1 MRDVMGV
8 ILGGGR
14 GSRLFPLTQYRSKP
28 AVPIGG
34 KYRLIDIPISNCLHS
49 GIESIYVLTQFN
61 SASLHRHLYQT
72 YRFDTFSNGFVE
84 ILAAEQTAE
93 STQWYQGTADAVRQ
107 QLRHLMSNRARQFLI
122 LSGDH
127 LYRMDYA
134 AFVQAH
140 RDTGADMTIAVQP
153 VSRQAAPQLGILKV
167 DGGGR
172 VRDFKEKPSDA
183 AELDDLQI
191 QGDAGGTYLA
201 SMGIYVFE
209 REVLSSL
216 LESIPD
222 EDFGRD
228 IIPRAMHTH
237 HVQSYA
243 FNGYWEDIGTMKS
256 FYDANLALASE
267 RPPFVFDEPDS
278 PIFTHPRYL
287 AASRLDRC
295 HLTESIVGEG
305 CNIRGSELKHSVI
318 GIRSLIGPDVKLSH
332 TVVMGADY
340 YEMDADQERNRK
352 DGVPDVGIGRGCE
365 IEGAIIDKNARI
377 GDNVIIRSQTDVE
390 DRDADSYFVRDGIV
404 VISKN
409 GVIPSG
415 TVI

>member
-1 MRDVMGV
+1 VQDVMSV

-34 KYRLIDIPISNCLHS
+34 KYRLIDNPISNCLHS
-49 GIESIYVLTQFN
+49 GLESIYVLTQFN

-72 YRFDTFSNGFVE
+72 YRFDSFSNGFVE

-93 STQWYQGTADAVRQ
+93 STAWYQGTADAVRQ

-140 RDTGADMTIAVQP
+140 RDSGADLTIAVQP
-153 VSRQAAPQLGILKV
+153 VTRDAAPDLGILKL
-167 DGGGR
+167 DESGR
-172 VRDFKEKPSDA
+172 VCDFHEKPSDPA
-183 AELDDLQI
+183 VLDDLRIRQ
-191 QGDAGGTYLA
+191 DGGEHYPA

-209 REVLSSL
+209 REVLVEL
-216 LESIPD
+216 LEAVPE
-222 EDFGRD
+222 EDFGRH
-228 IIPRAMHTH
+228 IIPKAVRTH
-237 HVQSYA
+237 HVQSYS
-243 FNGYWEDIGTMKS
+243 FTGYWEDIGTMRA
-256 FYDANLALASE
+256 FYEANLAVSQE
-267 RPPFVFDEPDS
+267 DPPFVFYEPDR

-287 AASRLDRC
+287 AASRLDGCR
-295 HLTESIVGEG
+295 LTDSVVSEG
-305 CNIRGSELKHSVI
+305 CNIRDTALDHCIV
-318 GIRSLIGPDVKLSH
+318 GIRSLIGPDVTLKR
-332 TVVMGADY
+332 TIVMGADY
-340 YEMDADQERNRK
+340 YEMEADLARNSRR
-352 DGVPDVGIGRGCE
+352 GVPNVGIGERCE

-377 GDNVIIRSQTDVE
+377 GNDVKIRSQEGV
-390 DRDADSYFVRDGIV
+390 DSKDGDQWYVREGVV
-404 VISKN
+404 VIPKN
-409 GVIPSG
+409 GVVPDG